1 MTEPPENGVRIVVFL
16 TEVDFSLK
24 AHQELTPNMLK
35 LCNLSEITDK
45 SGSDVK
51 NNKTENPIRRD
62 SKSKRA
68 TRKFWTITI
77 NIRVIGSSQKFS
89 LNMKN

>member
-1 MTEPPENGVRIVVFL
+1 MHVHKFLDPVKNFFLEFLPTYCVVVFL

-77 NIRVIGSSQKFS
+77 NI
-89 LNMKN
+89 